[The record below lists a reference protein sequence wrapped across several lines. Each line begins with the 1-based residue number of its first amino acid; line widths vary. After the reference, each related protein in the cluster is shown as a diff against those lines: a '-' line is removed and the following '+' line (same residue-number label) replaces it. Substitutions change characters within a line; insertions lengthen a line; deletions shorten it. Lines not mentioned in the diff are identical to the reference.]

1 MPAEA
6 TTAIA
11 SPAIASLG
19 KVDRETMSGRVY
31 RDLRNLIMAGQV
43 CPGERLSIRTVAGAL
58 GTSMMPVRDA
68 IARLA
73 AEQALEVLPN
83 RTVRVPIL
91 TRRRFQELRTIRLM
105 LEGHATAVAAERVTP
120 PALDEIRAL
129 HAAFTAEHAH
139 AEPDAGRLIAIN
151 KDFHFRI
158 YEAAEMPAL
167 MQIIEGLWLQIG
179 PVLNFDLRSKSRR
192 LSDRVALR
200 YHQGMLDGL
209 EARDGAAARAAL
221 AGDITT
227 AGDFIL
233 ACDALLDE

>member
-1 MPAEA
+1 
-6 TTAIA
+6 
-11 SPAIASLG
+11 
-19 KVDRETMSGRVY
+19 MSGRVY
-31 RDLRNLIMAGQV
+31 RDLRDLLMAGQV
-43 CPGERLSIRTVAGAL
+43 CPGERLSIRAVAGAL

-83 RTVRVPIL
+83 RTVRVPVL
-91 TRRRFQELRTIRLM
+91 TRRRFEELRTIRLM
-105 LEGHATAVAAERVTP
+105 LEGHATEAAAQRVTA
-120 PALDEIRAL
+120 PALDAIRAL

-139 AEPDAGRLIAIN
+139 AEPDPGRLIAIN

-179 PVLNFDLRSKSRR
+179 PVLNADLRSKSRR
-192 LSDRVALR
+192 LLERVALR
-200 YHQGMLDGL
+200 FHQGMLDGL
-209 EARDGAAARAAL
+209 EARDGGAARAAL
-221 AGDITT
+221 AGDIST

-233 ACDALLDE
+233 ACGVLPEE

>member
-1 MPAEA
+1 MPAE
-6 TTAIA
+6 TTT
-11 SPAIASLG
+11 AIASLG

-31 RDLRNLIMAGQV
+31 RDLRSLIMAGQV
-43 CPGERLSIRTVAGAL
+43 CPGERLSIRAVAGAL

-91 TRRRFQELRTIRLM
+91 TRRRFEELRTIRLM

-120 PALDEIRAL
+120 PALEEIRDL

-139 AEPDAGRLIAIN
+139 AAPDAGRLIAIN

-209 EARDGAAARAAL
+209 EVRDGAAARAAL

-233 ACDALLDE
+233 ACDALLDD

>member
-1 MPAEA
+1 MPAE
-6 TTAIA
+6 TTT
-11 SPAIASLG
+11 AIASLG
-19 KVDRETMSGRVY
+19 KVDRETMAGRVY
-31 RDLRNLIMAGQV
+31 RDLRDLIMAGQV
-43 CPGERLSIRTVAGAL
+43 CPGERLSIRAVAGAL

-105 LEGHATAVAAERVTP
+105 LEGHATTMAAERVTS
-120 PALDEIRAL
+120 PALEGIRAL

-200 YHQGMLDGL
+200 YHQGMLEGL

>member
-1 MPAEA
+1 MS
-6 TTAIA
+6 AIA
-11 SPAIASLG
+11 TLA

-31 RDLRNLIMAGQV
+31 RDLRTLIMAGQV
-43 CPGERLSIRTVAGAL
+43 CPGERLSIRAVAAAL

-91 TRRRFQELRTIRLM
+91 TRQRFQELRTIRLM
-105 LEGHATAVAAERVTP
+105 LEGHATAVAAERVTL
-120 PALDEIRAL
+120 PALAEIRDL
-129 HAAFTAEHAH
+129 HAAFTAEHTH
-139 AEPDAGRLIAIN
+139 AEPDPGRLIAIN

-192 LSDRVALR
+192 LSERVALR
-200 YHQGMLDGL
+200 YHEAMVEGL
-209 EARDGAAARAAL
+209 MNHDPKASRAAL
-221 AGDITT
+221 AGDINT

-233 ACDALLDE
+233 ACDALLED